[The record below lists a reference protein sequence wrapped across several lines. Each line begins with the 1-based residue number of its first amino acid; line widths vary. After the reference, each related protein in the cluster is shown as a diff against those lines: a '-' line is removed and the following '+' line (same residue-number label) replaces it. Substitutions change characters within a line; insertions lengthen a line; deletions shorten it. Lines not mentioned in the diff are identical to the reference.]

1 MGAEGF
7 EYLKKQDIKEQ
18 VFQQLLSKIQ
28 SGEWKPGEKLP
39 SENELTKAMGVSRI
53 TVREAIQKLVAINLV
68 ETYQGKGSFVKNV
81 NSNSYLKSMTP
92 MLMMDNEDVR
102 SVLEYR
108 KIMEVGI
115 IDAVIERA
123 SDSDIKVLERLT
135 GKMHQH
141 CDHWNI
147 NKYKQY
153 DIEFH
158 MKMYEIT
165 RNPFIIKISN
175 ITKDILNSAL
185 SFTVT
190 KKGAEEGVEFH
201 TQIIECIKARDA
213 EKLRRITRE
222 SLKAIEDE
230 TFDDNFKGEDTAGN

>member
-1 MGAEGF
+1 MGLDGF

-147 NKYKQY
+147 NKYKQ
-153 DIEFH
+153 
-158 MKMYEIT
+158 
-165 RNPFIIKISN
+165 
-175 ITKDILNSAL
+175 
-185 SFTVT
+185 
-190 KKGAEEGVEFH
+190 
-201 TQIIECIKARDA
+201 
-213 EKLRRITRE
+213 
-222 SLKAIEDE
+222 
-230 TFDDNFKGEDTAGN
+230 